1 MKDRFGGQHHR
12 HQSTSD
18 ARHLVLTWP
27 SCSWHWL
34 VTGSTGH
41 TSALRGHQ
49 TLTGITYTITPV
61 AALTARPPPV
71 GICGA
76 PEDWNICSKY
86 WLQCCRT
93 CNFHSEEIPQL
104 RGITETHVSPTLSP
118 DDTTIQWVLKQT
130 QTPDPLICFKM
141 PAPTYKSERSGGIN
155 LSKTL
160 QQIIIEGCYREV
172 LQKPHNPVSANPSA
186 FKDLAM
192 QTYAAQVWRT
202 GTHTI
207 YHTLIRPL
215 LWIKHSNNSAVSAI
229 QFVYCVRKYVCS
241 FFVCMR
247 KSVKFKYQYA
257 MRPLRLKLSN
267 ST

>member
-1 MKDRFGGQHHR
+1 M
-12 HQSTSD
+12 
-18 ARHLVLTWP
+18 
-27 SCSWHWL
+27 
-34 VTGSTGH
+34 
-41 TSALRGHQ
+41 
-49 TLTGITYTITPV
+49 

-76 PEDWNICSKY
+76 PAGGLEY
-86 WLQCCRT
+86 LQRVLQCCRT

-104 RGITETHVSPTLSP
+104 RGIIDSCLTYFITRWYNHSVS
-118 DDTTIQWVLKQT
+118 T
-130 QTPDPLICFKM
+130 QTPDPLIWFKM

-186 FKDLAM
+186 FKDLA
-192 QTYAAQVWRT
+192 THAAQVWRT

-215 LWIKHSNNSAVSAI
+215 LRIKQRCL
-229 QFVYCVRKYVCS
+229 QFNLCTVYAN
-241 FFVCMR
+241 M
-247 KSVKFKYQYA
+247 
-257 MRPLRLKLSN
+257 
-267 ST
+267 

>member
-12 HQSTSD
+12 H
-18 ARHLVLTWP
+18 LVLTWP
-27 SCSWHWL
+27 SCFWHWHWSPGAR
-34 VTGSTGH
+34 VTRLHSVVTKHRLGSLTQSHQWPHSLPGPH
-41 TSALRGHQ
+41 LSESAERRRI
-49 TLTGITYTITPV
+49 GISAASSAAVLQNLQLSQWRNTTITWNYWDSC
-61 AALTARPPPV
+61 LTYFITR
-71 GICGA
+71 
-76 PEDWNICSKY
+76 WYN
-86 WLQCCRT
+86 
-93 CNFHSEEIPQL
+93 HS
-104 RGITETHVSPTLSP
+104 VS
-118 DDTTIQWVLKQT
+118 T

-141 PAPTYKSERSGGIN
+141 PTYKSERSGGIN

-192 QTYAAQVWRT
+192 QTHAAQVWRT

-229 QFVYCVRKYVCS
+229 QFVYCVRKYVAS
-241 FFVCMR
+241 
-247 KSVKFKYQYA
+247 
-257 MRPLRLKLSN
+257 LSACEN
-267 ST
+267 

>member
-1 MKDRFGGQHHR
+1 MLKSANTKTYKIQKEWRTGFGDNITDI
-12 HQSTSD
+12 S
-18 ARHLVLTWP
+18 LLLTLGIWFWP
-27 SCSWHWL
+27 GLPAPDTAL

-76 PEDWNICSKY
+76 PEDWNICSKRV
-86 WLQCCRT
+86 LQCCRT
-93 CNFHSEEIPQL
+93 FTVKKYHNYVELLRLMSHLLYHQMIQPFSEYS
-104 RGITETHVSPTLSP
+104 GTLDS
-118 DDTTIQWVLKQT
+118 
-130 QTPDPLICFKM
+130 LICFKM
-141 PAPTYKSERSGGIN
+141 PTYKSERSGGIN
-155 LSKTL
+155 LSETL

-172 LQKPHNPVSANPSA
+172 LQKPHNPVSENPSA

-192 QTYAAQVWRT
+192 QTHAAQVWRT

-215 LWIKHSNNSAVSAI
+215 LWIKQRCM
-229 QFVYCVRKYVCS
+229 QFNLCTVYAN
-241 FFVCMR
+241 M
-247 KSVKFKYQYA
+247 
-257 MRPLRLKLSN
+257 
-267 ST
+267 